1 MRFRNLIFM
10 AAVLLVSVPA
20 WAEADIIQ
28 ALSQW
33 KTIGLLGG
41 SLACLGGVGAGAA
54 LRGIPNAK
62 LSAFGND
69 IIQGSF
75 IGLLGVGF
83 ASLLWTLIQRV
94 AGVTIQ

>member
-1 MRFRNLIFM
+1 MNTRNLIII
-10 AAVLLVSVPA
+10 ATLLLVSVPA

-33 KTIGLLGG
+33 KTIGMLGG

-69 IIQGSF
+69 VVQGSF
-75 IGLLGVGF
+75 LGLLAIGF
-83 ASLLWTLIQRV
+83 ASIIWTLIQRV
-94 AGVTIQ
+94 AGVSIQ

>member
-1 MRFRNLIFM
+1 MKVRHLIIV
-10 AAVLLVSVPA
+10 AAILLVSVPA

-54 LRGIPNAK
+54 LKGVPNAK
-62 LSAFGND
+62 LSSLGNEVV
-69 IIQGSF
+69 QGSF
-75 IGLLGVGF
+75 IGLIGIGF
-83 ASLLWTLIQRV
+83 ASVVWALIQRV
-94 AGVTIQ
+94 AGVSIQ

>member
-1 MRFRNLIFM
+1 MTAILLL
-10 AAVLLVSVPA
+10 AAPA

-69 IIQGSF
+69 VVQGSF
-75 IGLLGVGF
+75 IGLLAIGF
-83 ASLLWTLIQRV
+83 ASVAWALIQKV
-94 AGVTIQ
+94 AGVSIQ

>member
-83 ASLLWTLIQRV
+83 ASLLWALIQRV